1 MNLLDIILGIIL
13 VFSFF
18 QGMKKGLF
26 VTLASLIGLVLG
38 VIGAIYFSEYAAS
51 YINDWFSLNKQTSDF
66 AAMAVTFVAIV
77 IIVNWAGKFL
87 TKIAD
92 FAFLGVFNKI
102 LGGVFNMIISAFI
115 VSVIFMFFNEWN
127 ATEYVISEEKKTNS
141 YLFEPI
147 ANLAPLVLPNLVE
160 EIENIDIPKD
170 ILDINKSEK
179 KNNYYSSLRSE
190 NGIHP
195 SFPFAISIRAQS
207 VTFSTI

>member
-51 YINDWFSLNKQTSDF
+51 YINDWFSLNKQTIDF

-127 ATEYVISEEKKTNS
+127 ATEYVISEEKKNNS

-147 ANLAPLVLPNLVE
+147 ANLAPLVLPDLVE

-179 KNNYYSSLRSE
+179 KE
-190 NGIHP
+190 
-195 SFPFAISIRAQS
+195 
-207 VTFSTI
+207 

>member
-13 VFSFF
+13 IYSFF
-18 QGMKKGLF
+18 QGTKKGLF

-38 VIGAIYFSEYAAS
+38 IIGAVYFSDYAAN
-51 YINDWFSLNKQTSDF
+51 YINEWFSWKEQTTSVV
-66 AAMAVTFVAIV
+66 AMAVTFIAIV

-87 TKIAD
+87 TKIVD
-92 FAFLGVFNKI
+92 FAFLGIFNKL

-127 ATEYVISEEKKTNS
+127 ATEYVISEEKKNNS
-141 YLFEPI
+141 YLYEPI
-147 ANLAPLVLPNLVE
+147 ANLAPLILPDLIE

-179 KNNYYSSLRSE
+179 K
-190 NGIHP
+190 
-195 SFPFAISIRAQS
+195 Q
-207 VTFSTI
+207 

>member
-13 VFSFF
+13 IFSFF
-18 QGMKKGLF
+18 QGTKKGLF

-38 VIGAIYFSEYAAS
+38 IMGAIYFSDYAAN
-51 YINDWFSLNKQTSDF
+51 YINEWFSWNKQTTSF
-66 AAMAVTFVAIV
+66 VAIAVTFIAIV

-92 FAFLGVFNKI
+92 FAFLGIFNKL

-127 ATEYVISEEKKTNS
+127 ATEYVISEEKKNNS
-141 YLFEPI
+141 YLYEPI
-147 ANLAPLVLPNLVE
+147 ANLAPLVLPDLVE

-179 KNNYYSSLRSE
+179 KE
-190 NGIHP
+190 
-195 SFPFAISIRAQS
+195 
-207 VTFSTI
+207 

>member
-51 YINDWFSLNKQTSDF
+51 YINDWFSLNKQTIDF

-127 ATEYVISEEKKTNS
+127 VTEYVISEEKKNNS

-179 KNNYYSSLRSE
+179 KE
-190 NGIHP
+190 
-195 SFPFAISIRAQS
+195 
-207 VTFSTI
+207 

>member
-13 VFSFF
+13 IFSFF
-18 QGMKKGLF
+18 QGTKKGLF

-38 VIGAIYFSEYAAS
+38 IMGAIYFSDYAAN
-51 YINDWFSLNKQTSDF
+51 YINEWFSWKEQTTSF
-66 AAMAVTFVAIV
+66 AAMAVTFIAIV

-127 ATEYVISEEKKTNS
+127 VTEYVISEEKKNNS

-179 KNNYYSSLRSE
+179 KE
-190 NGIHP
+190 
-195 SFPFAISIRAQS
+195 
-207 VTFSTI
+207 

>member
-13 VFSFF
+13 IFSFF

-127 ATEYVISEEKKTNS
+127 VTEYVISEEKKNNS

-147 ANLAPLVLPNLVE
+147 ANLAPLVLPDLVE

-179 KNNYYSSLRSE
+179 KE
-190 NGIHP
+190 
-195 SFPFAISIRAQS
+195 
-207 VTFSTI
+207 

>member
-51 YINDWFSLNKQTSDF
+51 YINDWFSLNKQTIDF

-127 ATEYVISEEKKTNS
+127 ATEYVISEEKKNNS
-141 YLFEPI
+141 YLYEPI
-147 ANLAPLVLPNLVE
+147 ANLAPLVLPDLVE

-179 KNNYYSSLRSE
+179 KE
-190 NGIHP
+190 
-195 SFPFAISIRAQS
+195 
-207 VTFSTI
+207 

>member
-127 ATEYVISEEKKTNS
+127 VTEYVISEEKKNNS

-170 ILDINKSEK
+170 ILEINKSEK
-179 KNNYYSSLRSE
+179 KE
-190 NGIHP
+190 
-195 SFPFAISIRAQS
+195 
-207 VTFSTI
+207 

>member
-51 YINDWFSLNKQTSDF
+51 YINDWFSLNKQTIDF
-66 AAMAVTFVAIV
+66 AAMAVTFIAIV

-92 FAFLGVFNKI
+92 FAFLGIFNKL

-127 ATEYVISEEKKTNS
+127 ATEYVISEEKKNNS
-141 YLFEPI
+141 YLYEPI
-147 ANLAPLVLPNLVE
+147 ANLAPLVLPDLVE

-179 KNNYYSSLRSE
+179 KE
-190 NGIHP
+190 
-195 SFPFAISIRAQS
+195 
-207 VTFSTI
+207 

>member
-51 YINDWFSLNKQTSDF
+51 YINDWFSLNKQTIDF

-127 ATEYVISEEKKTNS
+127 ATEYVISEEKKNNS
-141 YLFEPI
+141 YLYEPI
-147 ANLAPLVLPNLVE
+147 ANLAPLVLPDLVE

-179 KNNYYSSLRSE
+179 K
-190 NGIHP
+190 
-195 SFPFAISIRAQS
+195 Q
-207 VTFSTI
+207 

>member
-13 VFSFF
+13 IFSFF
-18 QGMKKGLF
+18 QGTKKGLF

-38 VIGAIYFSEYAAS
+38 IIGAIYFSDYAAN
-51 YINDWFSLNKQTSDF
+51 YINEWFSWNKQTTSF
-66 AAMAVTFVAIV
+66 VAIAVTFIAIV

-87 TKIAD
+87 TKIVD

-127 ATEYVISEEKKTNS
+127 ATEYVISEEKKNNS
-141 YLFEPI
+141 YLYEPI
-147 ANLAPLVLPNLVE
+147 ANLAPLVLPDLVE

-179 KNNYYSSLRSE
+179 TE
-190 NGIHP
+190 
-195 SFPFAISIRAQS
+195 
-207 VTFSTI
+207 

>member
-127 ATEYVISEEKKTNS
+127 VTEYVISEEKKNNS
-141 YLFEPI
+141 YLYEPV

-170 ILDINKSEK
+170 ILDINKFDK
-179 KNNYYSSLRSE
+179 KE
-190 NGIHP
+190 
-195 SFPFAISIRAQS
+195 
-207 VTFSTI
+207 

>member
-51 YINDWFSLNKQTSDF
+51 YINDWFSMNERASGFT
-66 AAMAVTFVAIV
+66 AMAVTFIAIV

-115 VSVIFMFFNEWN
+115 VSVIFMFFNDWN
-127 ATEYVISEEKKTNS
+127 ATEYVISEEKKNNS
-141 YLFEPI
+141 YLYEPV
-147 ANLAPLVLPNLVE
+147 ASLAPMVLPNLVE
-160 EIENIDIPKD
+160 EVENIDLPID

-179 KNNYYSSLRSE
+179 E
-190 NGIHP
+190 E
-195 SFPFAISIRAQS
+195 
-207 VTFSTI
+207 

>member
-127 ATEYVISEEKKTNS
+127 ATAYVISEEKKNNS
-141 YLFEPI
+141 YLYDPV

-160 EIENIDIPKD
+160 EIESIDIPKD

-179 KNNYYSSLRSE
+179 E
-190 NGIHP
+190 E
-195 SFPFAISIRAQS
+195 
-207 VTFSTI
+207 

>member
-127 ATEYVISEEKKTNS
+127 ATEYVISEEKKNNS

-179 KNNYYSSLRSE
+179 E
-190 NGIHP
+190 E
-195 SFPFAISIRAQS
+195 
-207 VTFSTI
+207 

>member
-13 VFSFF
+13 IYSFF
-18 QGMKKGLF
+18 QGTKKGLF

-38 VIGAIYFSEYAAS
+38 IIGAVYFSDYAAN
-51 YINDWFSLNKQTSDF
+51 YINEWFSWKEQTTSVV
-66 AAMAVTFVAIV
+66 AMAVTFITIV

-87 TKIAD
+87 TKIVD
-92 FAFLGVFNKI
+92 FAFLGIFNKL

-127 ATEYVISEEKKTNS
+127 ATEYVISEEKKNNS
-141 YLFEPI
+141 YLYEPI
-147 ANLAPLVLPNLVE
+147 ANLAPLILPDLIE

-179 KNNYYSSLRSE
+179 K
-190 NGIHP
+190 
-195 SFPFAISIRAQS
+195 Q
-207 VTFSTI
+207 